1 MAAARIRGV
10 ARIDFL
16 WDGADRVVFN
26 EINSIP
32 GAMALHLWEAGGET
46 KLATVTRMIDEA
58 RARPARQWSSAGAD
72 GTALRSA
79 GAIAAKLS

>member
-1 MAAARIRGV
+1 M
-10 ARIDFL
+10 
-16 WDGADRVVFN
+16 VFN

-46 KLATVTRMIDEA
+46 KLATVRHLVDEA
-58 RARPARQWSSAGAD
+58 RARPARVWSSAGAD